1 MTHLK
6 KIQDAVIQY
15 AKIMAEVVQ
24 ADVVIVDTDFFR
36 IAGTGVFEHEINTFV
51 GSTAF
56 VFDYVMKTGKQMIID
71 NPGNHRLCTACPN
84 GGNCY
89 ETYEISAPILLGDN
103 AIGVIGLACLNEE
116 QKEHIK
122 RKQTTYLEFLKQIAD
137 MIAAK

>member
-71 NPGNHRLCTACPN
+71 NPGITIYASP
-84 GGNCY
+84 
-89 ETYEISAPILLGDN
+89 APM
-103 AIGVIGLACLNEE
+103 GVTVM
-116 QKEHIK
+116 KPM
-122 RKQTTYLEFLKQIAD
+122 RFLRPFC
-137 MIAAK
+137 